1 MARRSSCDAPKWK
14 LTVRGVEPKEG
25 DAFSY
30 SAFFDSLLDPEDA
43 LVQRIKAFA
52 EKEQARA
59 TLVHSGAPLVGVVCR
74 VDLDPLTAEA
84 VLSFRAEFAPQRDSE
99 IPYL

>member
-1 MARRSSCDAPKWK
+1 M
-14 LTVRGVEPKEG
+14 EPKEG

-30 SAFFDSLLDPEDA
+30 SAFFDSLLNLEDE

-52 EKEQARA
+52 KQQQARA
-59 TLVHSGAPLVGVVCR
+59 TLVHGGGPFVGVVCH
-74 VDLDPLTAEA
+74 VHLDPLTAEA
-84 VLSFRAEFAPQRDSE
+84 VRVFRAEFAPTRDSD

>member
-1 MARRSSCDAPKWK
+1 M
-14 LTVRGVEPKEG
+14 EPKDG

-30 SAFFDSLLDPEDA
+30 SAFFDSLLNLEDA

-52 EKEQARA
+52 EKNQARA